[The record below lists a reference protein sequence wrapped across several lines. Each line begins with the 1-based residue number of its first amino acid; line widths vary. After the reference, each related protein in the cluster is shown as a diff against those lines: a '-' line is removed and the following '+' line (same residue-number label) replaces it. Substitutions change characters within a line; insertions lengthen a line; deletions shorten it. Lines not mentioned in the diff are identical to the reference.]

1 MEGSEKTRV
10 PLTEPLKVELS
21 LEADVKYENKPFLCS
36 ALNQHIIHK
45 ECDSIS
51 CFLQKAKKLIHSH
64 NEQDVPTYRES
75 SDTDIQYTA
84 GEHPLHLK
92 VITICVCI
100 NTRIKHVVS

>member
-10 PLTEPLKVELS
+10 PLTEPLKVQLS
-21 LEADVKYENKPFLCS
+21 LEADVKYENKLFLCY
-36 ALNQHIIHK
+36 LNQQIIHK
-45 ECDSIS
+45 EHNSIS

-64 NEQDVPTYRES
+64 NEQVVPTYRES

-92 VITICVCI
+92 MITMCVSI
-100 NTRIKHVVS
+100 NTRLKHVGS